1 MRPQRKINSLESAPK
16 STAVSLCIY
25 CTRSFVLLR
34 CAEQGNFNVIIV
46 SRDSDYGVTI
56 AKETYIN
63 DWLLREFRNRVSKK
77 RQITL
82 TPRLSEAL
90 EVLKVQISAEEE
102 KVEEELVE
110 ASEENR
116 IAAAAPS
123 TIRDK
128 YFDEWLKTMQQKMR
142 DVDAQRVV
150 SR

>member
-1 MRPQRKINSLESAPK
+1 
-16 STAVSLCIY
+16 
-25 CTRSFVLLR
+25 LLR

-116 IAAAAPS
+116 IAAAASLNDP
-123 TIRDK
+123 
-128 YFDEWLKTMQQKMR
+128 
-142 DVDAQRVV
+142 
-150 SR
+150 